1 MFFVD
6 EIEKHGSRPWIWS
19 DYLGKHRD
27 EFLTRMPRK
36 VMQSNWYYYQS
47 FDLANMKAR
56 KSPHACELD
65 GYGILE
71 DGAYD
76 QIPTGSNWNND
87 TNFFNTVRYCAGRI
101 APCRLKGFLQTPWCM
116 TTPQNREK
124 LLESIRQVVE
134 AKRWWDETHLK
145 GKGR

>member
-1 MFFVD
+1 MERSIVAEKDD
-6 EIEKHGSRPWIWS
+6 E
-19 DYLGKHRD
+19 L
-27 EFLTRMPRK
+27 RK
-36 VMQSNWYYYQS
+36 AYREMLDGCLAHPAQWNWYAMWMIETS
-47 FDLANMKAR
+47 AGVHIGDLCFKGLESGKN
-56 KSPHACELD
+56 PEI

-71 DGAYD
+71 EGAYD

-87 TNFFNTVRYCAGRI
+87 TNFFNTVRYCAERI